1 MSNDTIRKGG
11 LHIKRVIIDTD
22 TASDDAVALVM
33 ALREPEIKVEAITV
47 VAGNVP
53 LPTAVYNACM
63 SVEYAQ
69 SYRPPIYAG
78 MSRPLIRDVAITATH
93 VHGQDGMGDVGTF
106 KKPEIKPESEHG
118 VDALIRLIG
127 AASEGEIDLIT
138 LGPLTNIAMAIR
150 RAPEVMCKLKHITM
164 MAGLV
169 SGSNGMRPYAE
180 YNMYA
185 DPEAADIVCGF
196 GVPFTMC
203 TLEACGAADDKE
215 AAFTADE
222 VEELLNSG
230 SELARFCVECN
241 RALVRFRPLSALIL
255 ADPTA
260 IAVFMHP
267 EIIKESFEA
276 YTRIELRG
284 ERTYGTTVS
293 DRNGWSGKPY
303 NSLIVGKLHGKAF
316 KDYVRK
322 LIV

>member
-1 MSNDTIRKGG
+1 M
-11 LHIKRVIIDTD
+11 KRVIIDTD

-33 ALREPEIKVEAITV
+33 ALREPELRVEAITV

-63 SVEYAQ
+63 SVEYAGT
-69 SYRPPIYAG
+69 YRPPVYAG
-78 MSRPLIRDVAITATH
+78 MARPLVRDEALTATH
-93 VHGQDGMGDVGTF
+93 VHGKDGMGDVGTF
-106 KKPEIKPESEHG
+106 KKPDLKPEAEHA

-127 AASEGEIDLIT
+127 AAGEGEIELIT
-138 LGPLTNIAMAIR
+138 LGPLTNVAMAIR
-150 RAPEVMCKLKHITM
+150 RDPEAIGRLRHITM

-180 YNMYA
+180 YNIYA

-196 GVPFTMC
+196 GIPFTMC
-203 TLEACGAADDKE
+203 TLEACGAADDKD
-215 AAFTADE
+215 AVFTAEE
-222 VEELLNSG
+222 VKELLNSG

-241 RALVRFRPLSALIL
+241 STLIKGPIGGMSL

-260 IAVFMHP
+260 IAAFVHP
-267 EIIKESFEA
+267 EIIKESFGA
-276 YTRIELRG
+276 YTRIELKG

-293 DRNGWSGKPY
+293 DRRGWSGKPH
-303 NSLIVGKLHGKAF
+303 NSVIVGKLHGKAF

-322 LIV
+322 LIVS